1 MSGIHYKS
9 SGYILS
15 GTKPVLISNTLVT
28 GDLSFGTY
36 WNPGNSRWID
46 TSTNAITITT
56 GTGITFVST
65 ATPYA
70 SGGLGSM
77 RLPGNALGFN
87 ATSSTFQFGAGDFTV
102 ALWLY
107 PTNNPDP
114 GTLFEGASG
123 GGGRLDSLIWYL
135 TSSRTPQIFAS
146 GVVQASTST
155 AVALNTWTHLAL
167 CRASGV
173 TSIYVNGNR
182 TNSTSALPNVTT
194 TFCQF
199 GKAGDSSVFFNGY
212 MANYMVIKGRALY
225 IDNFTPPTLTINRSF
240 AELVKASSSA
250 YGINILG

>member
-1 MSGIHYKS
+1 
-9 SGYILS
+9 
-15 GTKPVLISNTLVT
+15 
-28 GDLSFGTY
+28 
-36 WNPGNSRWID
+36 
-46 TSTNAITITT
+46 
-56 GTGITFVST
+56 
-65 ATPYA
+65 
-70 SGGLGSM
+70 
-77 RLPGNALGFN
+77 
-87 ATSSTFQFGAGDFTV
+87 
-102 ALWLY
+102 
-107 PTNNPDP
+107 
-114 GTLFEGASG
+114 
-123 GGGRLDSLIWYL
+123 
-135 TSSRTPQIFAS
+135 
-146 GVVQASTST
+146 
-155 AVALNTWTHLAL
+155 VALNTWTHLAL